1 MDRVAELCLQ
11 ALRERTKDL
20 RVACYLTEAAL
31 WLDGFPGLTD
41 CLRLTTE
48 LIRRFWDS
56 GLHPDID
63 GGDLDY
69 RASAL
74 VWLDERMPDVLVQVN
89 LTARTGAENY
99 TFARYQQAKRVGT
112 ESAIASVSA
121 EKRETIQGLIRQG
134 WITMDAFDSAMRAT
148 KRGAFEEICLPFEEA
163 YRQLLELERL
173 TDERFGAAAPT
184 FSNAKETF
192 EEIRKLLLP
201 ILKSKQEDSPNQ
213 TSPTGASEVQSV
225 PLAVPG
231 EVQASWIAGPAMDG
245 SSGWEEAEA
254 QIRSGKI
261 DQGLAQMA
269 ALAAQET
276 SGRGRFM
283 RKLVLSDVCVTTG
296 RNRMARTLLEEL
308 NEQIQEYKLERW
320 ESSGLVGAVWSRLY
334 KLYRKSEKSSDQ
346 DTASALY
353 GQLCRLDP
361 WQAYI
366 SCQD

>member
-1 MDRVAELCLQ
+1 MSVFVYSSDELLKPISEDRPCGMDLRHDAVFRDIAEARRSEDNLNVGAWEPEGGRKTAQWDRVAELCLQ

-20 RVACYLTEAAL
+20 RIACYLTEAAL

-63 GGDLDY
+63 DGDLDY

-74 VWLDERMPDVLVQVN
+74 VWLDERMPEVLAQVN

-148 KRGAFEEICLPFEEA
+148 KRAAFEEICLPFEEA
-163 YRQLLELERL
+163 HRRLLELERL

-192 EEIRKLLLP
+192 DEMRKLLLP

-213 TSPTGASEVQSV
+213 TSQTGASSEVQSV
-225 PLAVPG
+225 PLAVPRR
-231 EVQASWIAGPAMDG
+231 G
-245 SSGWEEAEA
+245 SSFVDR
-254 QIRSGKI
+254 RSGYGWI
-261 DQGLAQMA
+261 QRL
-269 ALAAQET
+269 
-276 SGRGRFM
+276 GR
-283 RKLVLSDVCVTTG
+283 S
-296 RNRMARTLLEEL
+296 
-308 NEQIQEYKLERW
+308 
-320 ESSGLVGAVWSRLY
+320 
-334 KLYRKSEKSSDQ
+334 
-346 DTASALY
+346 
-353 GQLCRLDP
+353 
-361 WQAYI
+361 
-366 SCQD
+366 

>member
-1 MDRVAELCLQ
+1 
-11 ALRERTKDL
+11 
-20 RVACYLTEAAL
+20 
-31 WLDGFPGLTD
+31 
-41 CLRLTTE
+41 
-48 LIRRFWDS
+48 
-56 GLHPDID
+56 
-63 GGDLDY
+63 
-69 RASAL
+69 
-74 VWLDERMPDVLVQVN
+74 
-89 LTARTGAENY
+89 
-99 TFARYQQAKRVGT
+99 
-112 ESAIASVSA
+112 
-121 EKRETIQGLIRQG
+121 
-134 WITMDAFDSAMRAT
+134 
-148 KRGAFEEICLPFEEA
+148 
-163 YRQLLELERL
+163 
-173 TDERFGAAAPT
+173 
-184 FSNAKETF
+184 
-192 EEIRKLLLP
+192 
-201 ILKSKQEDSPNQ
+201 
-213 TSPTGASEVQSV
+213 
-225 PLAVPG
+225 
-231 EVQASWIAGPAMDG
+231 MDG

-254 QIRSGKI
+254 QIRSGEI